1 MTQYQTL
8 RQELRE
14 HLVVTGL
21 CLNAENPHDAVVV
34 RSMNADLLVDTL
46 LDYLIGAGYA
56 SVSKTTDHT

>member
-8 RQELRE
+8 REELKT

-34 RSMNADLLVDTL
+34 RSTKADIVIDTL